1 MSDARPGDAP
11 NDHPATTEG
20 GPLESAAFPPLL
32 RTLAVVLVVDLFAFA
47 LWSLPSLRTT
57 SWSATSLF
65 VFGVA
70 GLCVIWVGYWIVYSR
85 TRLEGDVL
93 TQTWLWNKRVS
104 AQDVAQLKLVHIRM
118 LERVIAPRLL
128 VRRRFGGITWFHA
141 YDPQVLIAFGEQ
153 VAMRT
158 LPSAPPPSPAPDPAS
173 K

>member
-1 MSDARPGDAP
+1 MSEESQGSNTP
-11 NDHPATTEG
+11 
-20 GPLESAAFPPLL
+20 PLESAAFPPLL

-70 GLCVIWVGYWIVYSR
+70 GLCVVWVGYWIVYSR

-93 TQTWLWNKRVS
+93 IQTWLWNKRVS
-104 AQDVAQLKLVHIRM
+104 AAQDVAQLKLVHIRM

-128 VRRRFGGITWFHA
+128 VRRRYGGITWFHA
-141 YDPQVLIAFGEQ
+141 YDPQVLIAFDQ
-153 VAMRT
+153 RVAERAV
-158 LPSAPPPSPAPDPAS
+158 PSSPVPEAGAQ
-173 K
+173 